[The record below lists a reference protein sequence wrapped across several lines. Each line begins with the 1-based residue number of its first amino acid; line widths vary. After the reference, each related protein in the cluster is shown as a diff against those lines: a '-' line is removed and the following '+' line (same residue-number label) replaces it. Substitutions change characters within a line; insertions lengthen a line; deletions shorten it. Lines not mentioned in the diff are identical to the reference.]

1 MNELDSVIES
11 FESSVAS
18 RGIQS
23 VHPRDFLSDQ
33 QYQACVEGRRS
44 EITIAVELVRVWIEF
59 QWKIGQAVS
68 VADAKQLFSEI
79 PFSQEDLQCF
89 QYEIDRQSPPTSTT
103 NQRLGKLEDLPA
115 LGTVWH
121 GFRLMC
127 ILGEGAFARVYL
139 ARQEEMADRWVALKL
154 TFRETQESYFLA
166 KLNHPSIVPV
176 YSVHR
181 SGKVSGI
188 CMPYLGNTTLADVQR
203 EVANRLFTTRTG
215 RTSTIK
221 LAGSQ
226 LLRETIHQRHSQID
240 TLLSTDREPDPI
252 AIQADASTNAND
264 KERDKS
270 ESKVAAEGSIDSR
283 STRFALENPLYEKCV
298 LEIGHR
304 IASALAHAHSFGILH
319 CDLKPANILLD
330 QEGQPRL
337 LDFNVAMRIEYE
349 ASHEALGGTL
359 PYMSPEQRRA
369 MTTHEMVDHRSDIYS
384 LGVVLCELLT
394 GKLPSQWTAGNGL
407 EASQTNSFVQG
418 IRRANPNI
426 TPAMAAILA
435 KCLATQPDDRYASA
449 LHLREDLLAQCM
461 DQPLV
466 HIAEPNWIE
475 RASKWNKRHPRLS
488 IAGKVGIASALIMV
502 ALWSVLWWRGNELNR
517 LQRLQQVQVLNH
529 RLPENIAMITSL
541 RASPRL
547 AGDAL
552 FQLEETTRV
561 VLDSQGKINS
571 NLQRSLRESSDPQ
584 TLSMLRTLVILMQSD
599 PWPKSYLKTIETER
613 LQSLHTQWES
623 IRESLAWLDNISA
636 GNQLDQQNLTLV
648 AKAIQERKWEQAVE
662 TLEGIVAA
670 NPRDYASQWLLGD
683 CRMQLRRWDAAIQCY
698 TTCISLRPEVAVAYF
713 NRGNCRWLMEQ
724 YAPAADDYASTL
736 LKDPKFK
743 WAHLNRGLALQQT
756 GQLPQ
761 ALEEVELLL
770 QEDGAS
776 VSSYRLAYE
785 LAISLQLEKKAK
797 AYLEKALNYPPHG
810 EQDWIDRGL
819 LELGIHP
826 QNAEAA
832 FLEAEKANPNSVDA
846 QQKLAYLYSEVL
858 PNHEQCLV
866 HLAKAIELEPS
877 NATHWA
883 GRAVVHA
890 RRGAIDKALQDLNQ
904 CEQIFPRE
912 GIVQYQIA
920 CGYALVWS
928 KMVGSPSSREDSALP
943 SDVLPAQDC
952 LVSALR
958 WVSKSLQNDPRVRDI
973 LPQDDDM
980 KALRETPEFQQ
991 LWQAF
996 RLMQTPDQPNVRGEV
1011 G

>member
-33 QYQACVEGRRS
+33 QYQACVEGHRS

-59 QWKIGQAVS
+59 QWKIGHAVS
-68 VADAKQLFSEI
+68 VADTKQLFSEI

-103 NQRLGKLEDLPA
+103 KERLGKLEDLPA

-139 ARQEEMADRWVALKL
+139 AKQEDMADRWVALKL

-166 KLNHPSIVPV
+166 KLNHSSIVPV

-181 SGKVSGI
+181 VGKVSGI

-215 RTSTIK
+215 RTSALK

-240 TLLSTDREPDPI
+240 TLLSTDGEPHPI
-252 AIQADASTNAND
+252 TIQADASPNAND
-264 KERDKS
+264 KDLPKT
-270 ESKVAAEGSIDSR
+270 ESKAATEGSVDSR
-283 STRFALENPLYEKCV
+283 STRFALENPHYEKCV

-304 IASALAHAHSFGILH
+304 IASALAHAHSLGILH

-330 QEGQPRL
+330 QDGQPRL

-349 ASHEALGGTL
+349 ASQEALGGTL

-369 MTTHEMVDHRSDIYS
+369 MTSHELVDHRSDIYS

-394 GKLPSQWTAGNGL
+394 GKLPNQWSAGDGL
-407 EASQTNSFVQG
+407 EASQTYSFVQG
-418 IRRANPNI
+418 IRQANPSI
-426 TPAMAAILA
+426 TPAMAAILV
-435 KCLATQPDDRYASA
+435 KCLATQPEARYASA
-449 LHLREDLLAQCM
+449 MHLREDLQAQCL

-466 HIAEPNWIE
+466 HVTEPSWIE
-475 RASKWNKRHPRLS
+475 RASKWSKRHPRLS
-488 IAGKVGIASALIMV
+488 IASKVGIASALLMV
-502 ALWSVLWWRGNELNR
+502 SLLSVLWWRGNELNR
-517 LQRLQQVQVLNH
+517 MQGLQQLQVLNH
-529 RLPENIAMITSL
+529 RLPETIAMITSL

-547 AGDAL
+547 ASEAL
-552 FQLEETTRV
+552 LELEETTRV
-561 VLDSQGKINS
+561 LLDAQGEINS

-584 TLSMLRTLVILMQSD
+584 TMSMLRALVMLVQSD
-599 PWPKSYLKTIETER
+599 PWPKSIQGTMETQR
-613 LQSLHTQWES
+613 LQSLHKQWES
-623 IRESLAWLDNISA
+623 IRESIAWLDKVSA
-636 GNQLDQQNLTLV
+636 GDQHDQQNLAIV
-648 AKAIQERKWEQAVE
+648 AKAMQDRKWEQAIE
-662 TLEGIVAA
+662 TLEGMVVA

-683 CRMQLRRWDAAIQCY
+683 CRMQVRRWDAAIQCY
-698 TTCISLRPEVAVAYF
+698 TTCISLRPEIAVAYF

-724 YAPAADDYASTL
+724 YAPAAEDYASTL

-756 GQLPQ
+756 GQLQQ
-761 ALEEVELLL
+761 ALEEIELLL

-785 LAISLQLEKKAK
+785 LANSLQLQKKAN

-819 LELGIHP
+819 LELGIRP

-858 PNHEQCLV
+858 PNHERCLI

-890 RRGAIDKALQDLNQ
+890 RHGAIAQAWKDLNQ
-904 CEQIFPRE
+904 CEQISPRE
-912 GIVQYQIA
+912 GIIQYQIA
-920 CGYALVWS
+920 CGYALAWS
-928 KMVGSPSSREDSALP
+928 KMVGSPSSLEDSALP
-943 SDVLPAQDC
+943 SEVLPARDC
-952 LVSALR
+952 LGRALR

-973 LPQDDDM
+973 LPQDNDM

-991 LWQAF
+991 LWEAF
-996 RLMQTPDQPNVRGEV
+996 RLMQTPDRPNVRGEV